1 MVRRPGRFALA
12 LVALAAASAT
22 ATARAQDRDPRELE
36 AKKACLGGRTD
47 RGIELLAEMYAETND
62 PTYIYNQGRCF
73 QQSGRPREA
82 LTRFREYMRKAPN
95 MAADDKALVQGYISE
110 LEEQLK
116 TSPAPDLSARPPTD
130 NNQVVVSKPESKP
143 DESPA
148 IYTRWWFWTGVGA
161 VVAGGV
167 ITALLVTR
175 PSDPTP
181 YRGDLTPG
189 TVSVPSQ

>member
-1 MVRRPGRFALA
+1 VVRRAGGFGAAA
-12 LVALAAASAT
+12 LVALVAT
-22 ATARAQDRDPRELE
+22 AGAARAQDRDPRELE

-47 RGIELLAEMYAETND
+47 RGIELLAELYAETND

-95 MAADDKALVQGYISE
+95 MAPDDKALVQGYITE

-116 TSPAPDLSARPPTD
+116 TSPAPDLSAKPPTD
-130 NNQVVVSKPESKP
+130 SSQVLVS
-143 DESPA
+143 SPQPTA
-148 IYTRWWFWTGVGA
+148 EEPPPIYKRWWFWTGVGA

-167 ITALLVTR
+167 VTALLVTR

-181 YRGDLTPG
+181 YRGDLNPG
-189 TVSVPSQ
+189 TVSVPNQ

>member
-1 MVRRPGRFALA
+1 MRRAGGVAA
-12 LVALAAASAT
+12 VLVALAATPGA
-22 ATARAQDRDPRELE
+22 ARAQDRDPRELE

-95 MAADDKALVQGYISE
+95 MSPDDKALVQGYISE

-116 TSPAPDLSARPPTD
+116 TAPPPDLSAKPPTD
-130 NNQVVVSKPESKP
+130 NSQMLVASPAQKPE
-143 DESPA
+143 ESPA
-148 IYTRWWFWTGVGA
+148 IYKRWWFWTGVGA

-167 ITALLVTR
+167 VTALLLTR